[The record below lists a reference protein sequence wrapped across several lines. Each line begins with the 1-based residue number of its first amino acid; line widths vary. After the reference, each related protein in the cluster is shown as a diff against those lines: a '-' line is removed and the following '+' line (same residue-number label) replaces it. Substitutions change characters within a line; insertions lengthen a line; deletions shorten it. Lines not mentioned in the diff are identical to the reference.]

1 MLKVFYYIFKSHTLL
16 KVIRTL
22 KAAIEKYS
30 KEELLVRIY
39 FLATKEF
46 QKIRGLMLATL

>member
-1 MLKVFYYIFKSHTLL
+1 MLKVFHYIFKSHTLL

-22 KAAIEKYS
+22 KAAIEKCS
-30 KEELLVRIY
+30 IEELFVRIY
-39 FLATKEF
+39 FLAIKEF